1 MEVKKNNAI
10 STFKKKRSDLCC
22 QLFYLTTMEKKT
34 INQIILCIN
43 HSNAFKDYKYKNVI
57 CRTIWN
63 K

>member
-10 STFKKKRSDLCC
+10 STFFLKNDLCC
-22 QLFYLTTMEKKT
+22 QFFYLTTMKKKT

-43 HSNAFKDYKYKNVI
+43 HSNAFKDYNYKNVI